1 MTCRLRMPQGNGRMP
16 GDDHTVA
23 IGAAVLLLAAGAA
36 TVASGSWLPVI
47 GVSAGILWAKWYLDQ
62 C

>member
-1 MTCRLRMPQGNGRMP
+1 MTGGLKIPQGNSNVP
-16 GDDHTVA
+16 GDDQTVVV
-23 IGAAVLLLAAGAA
+23 GAGLLLLAAGAA
-36 TVASGSWLPVI
+36 TAASGSWLPEI